1 MDNRYIYISL
11 RSIGSK
17 KTCLFVG
24 DTLKKRLLFFFFCV
38 KVSWKINKTSQST
51 ERERELNGDQYLEGW
66 LVRPRAEA
74 DHPRSEEIC
83 ARCGTKRVPWWRIAV
98 FISSE
103 DLSNKMIFVSRLFL
117 SFFQHLAYNF
127 SAVASDHFCSESR
140 NPQFGSMI
148 SLSFCNFTCTWKHP
162 KPNPK
167 KNFPGEN
174 PCRTSLPPSV
184 DVTVRKPWRIDEA
197 IEVKREPEAKGG
209 RVNHGG
215 WGLPLGLG
223 TGGRMVSDSLY
234 PSFFQPGKYAWEM
247 QVGSWWRLFD
257 LEVVEMLK
265 I

>member
-1 MDNRYIYISL
+1 MDNRYISL

-117 SFFQHLAYNF
+117 SLFQHLASYNF

-140 NPQFGSMI
+140 NPQFWSMI
-148 SLSFCNFTCTWKHP
+148 SFSFCNFTWHLEIP
-162 KPNPK
+162 KTQPK
-167 KNFPGEN
+167 KKLPWWKSI
-174 PCRTSLPPSV
+174 PDLPPSL
-184 DVTVRKPWRIDEA
+184 RRRHSP
-197 IEVKREPEAKGG
+197 
-209 RVNHGG
+209 
-215 WGLPLGLG
+215 
-223 TGGRMVSDSLY
+223 
-234 PSFFQPGKYAWEM
+234 
-247 QVGSWWRLFD
+247 
-257 LEVVEMLK
+257 
-265 I
+265 

>member
-1 MDNRYIYISL
+1 
-11 RSIGSK
+11 
-17 KTCLFVG
+17 
-24 DTLKKRLLFFFFCV
+24 
-38 KVSWKINKTSQST
+38 
-51 ERERELNGDQYLEGW
+51 
-66 LVRPRAEA
+66 
-74 DHPRSEEIC
+74 
-83 ARCGTKRVPWWRIAV
+83 
-98 FISSE
+98 
-103 DLSNKMIFVSRLFL
+103 MIFVSRLFL
-117 SFFQHLAYNF
+117 SFFQHLASYNF

-174 PCRTSLPPSV
+174 PSRTSLPPSV

-223 TGGRMVSDSLY
+223 TGEEWYRIPFTPASSSPENMLE
-234 PSFFQPGKYAWEM
+234 KCRLA
-247 QVGSWWRLFD
+247 VGEDFLTWRL
-257 LEVVEMLK
+257 LRC
-265 I
+265 